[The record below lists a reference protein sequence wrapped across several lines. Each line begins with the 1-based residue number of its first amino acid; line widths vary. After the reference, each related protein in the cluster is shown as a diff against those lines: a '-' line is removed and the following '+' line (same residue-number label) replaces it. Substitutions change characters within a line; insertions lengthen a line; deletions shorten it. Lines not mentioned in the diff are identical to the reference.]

1 MQVFGVEVRPRLPD
15 PIFFIF
21 PPRAPGFFG
30 HFAQGRVADV
40 LAVLVAH
47 LSHFL
52 QIPGNGHPARPSP
65 ARAVF
70 AEMKK
75 NEVWARGR
83 DPNPPKNAFKNEKR
97 WGLGLRAGPQPQ
109 HQPLKV
115 DRLHRPYRS
124 CIGPMEAA

>member
-1 MQVFGVEVRPRLPD
+1 MQFFGVEVWPRLPY

-75 NEVWARGR
+75 NGVWARGR
-83 DPNPPKNAFKNEKR
+83 DPNPQNM
-97 WGLGLRAGPQPQ
+97 
-109 HQPLKV
+109 H
-115 DRLHRPYRS
+115 
-124 CIGPMEAA
+124 